1 MAVITNTKGGTL
13 LIGVKDNGNV
23 SGINSDK
30 EYYMLEG
37 AAPMY
42 FKPEVKFQVTRWEIN
57 GKVVLEAY
65 VKPDAKHL
73 YKAPDKQVQGFF

>member
-1 MAVITNTKGGTL
+1 
-13 LIGVKDNGNV
+13 
-23 SGINSDK
+23 
-30 EYYMLEG
+30 
-37 AAPMY
+37 MY